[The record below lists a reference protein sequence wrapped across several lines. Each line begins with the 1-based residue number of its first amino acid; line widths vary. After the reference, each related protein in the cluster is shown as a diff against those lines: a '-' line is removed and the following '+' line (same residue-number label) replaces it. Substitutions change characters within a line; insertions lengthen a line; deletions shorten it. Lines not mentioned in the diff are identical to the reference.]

1 MLPRKSPPDSR
12 DSSDLNMT
20 GSQISSTDISSTD
33 ISSTETAHKRH
44 LRTPVPRSIALMSLT
59 VVAAVVLAACSS
71 SKNSTPTTSG
81 NTKQTTA
88 TTGAGASLSS
98 LEGKAP
104 SSAVSLQETGS
115 SLLYPLFNLWLTG
128 AKQKFPNI
136 SVTTASTGSG
146 TGFSASATGT
156 VQIGASDA
164 YLSGTQ
170 ASQYPGLMNVPLAI
184 SSQFI
189 AYNVPGIS
197 GHLKLTG
204 KLLSAIYQGQVTTW
218 SSSQIKSLNP
228 GVNLPDLPIVT
239 VHRSDSSGD
248 TFLFTSFLS
257 DADPSGWGQKYSY
270 STSIQFP
277 NAPGAEGAAK
287 NSGMLATCQAT
298 KGCIAYIGVSYLSK
312 SLQAGIGEAE
322 LQNKSGNFEL
332 PTATAISAEAAGFA
346 AQTPASGTISM
357 IFEPAS
363 GGYPIVNYEY
373 AIVQSHQS
381 SSGTSGAIQAFLAWA
396 IDPSGGNASTYLGQV
411 DFVPLPQQV
420 RNIALNELN
429 KIS

>member
-1 MLPRKSPPDSR
+1 MPFRLPSRLHMRTGNSEEIDPDESGDMTNTTEKIRVKESR
-12 DSSDLNMT
+12 S
-20 GSQISSTDISSTD
+20 
-33 ISSTETAHKRH
+33 AKR
-44 LRTPVPRSIALMSLT
+44 IALLSSLA
-59 VVAAVVLAACSS
+59 VAAVLLAACSS
-71 SKNSTPTTSG
+71 NTNANSTTSTTS
-81 NTKQTTA
+81 NTQQTTA
-88 TTGAGASLSS
+88 TTAAGASLLS

-104 SSAVSLQETGS
+104 TSAVALQETGS
-115 SLLYPLFNLWLTG
+115 SLLYPLFNLWVAG
-128 AKQKFPNI
+128 AKSKFPTI
-136 SVTTASTGSG
+136 TVTTASTGSG
-146 TGFSASATGT
+146 TGFSAAATGT

-170 ASQYPGLMNVPLAI
+170 SKQYPGLMNIPLAI

-189 AYNVPGIS
+189 AYNIPGVT

-204 KLLSAIYQGQVTTW
+204 KLLSAIYQGQVTSW
-218 SSSQIKSLNP
+218 NNSQITSLNP
-228 GVNLPDLPIVT
+228 GVNLPDIPIVT

-257 DADPSGWGQKYSY
+257 DTDPSGWGQKYSY

-277 NAPGAEGAAK
+277 NAPGAEGAEK
-287 NSGMLATCQAT
+287 NSGMLSTCQST
-298 KGCIAYIGVSYLSK
+298 KGCIAYIGVSYLK
-312 SLQAGIGEAE
+312 KALAAGLGEAE

-332 PTATAISAEAAGFA
+332 PTTTAISAEAAGYA

-357 IFEPAS
+357 IYGPAS

-381 SSGTSGAIQAFLAWA
+381 SSDNAGAVQAFLAWA
-396 IDPSGGNASTYLGQV
+396 IDPADGNSPTYLDQV
-411 DFVPLPQQV
+411 NFVPLPDQV
-420 RNIALNELN
+420 RNVALNELN